1 MKATVDDLFAEI
13 HKDDGGILTNPHAR
27 FYFEPSRKHGGRL
40 LHIRCGYNNK
50 YWMAKQQQ
58 QQPDDGAAAAAIVI
72 TGTATEREEDLG
84 KPSCTLFAVQLK
96 SKGKDEAQ
104 NILYDASFYD
114 PRLGKPA
121 LIAGQ
126 GEDEEG
132 KLHGEFVVRDLSD
145 HVVLPRYVAFKG
157 YNDMYLSARQVH
169 GGSYLQFSEEDIAAS
184 RAMFTTYHK
193 DDGTVRLKSKA
204 YDKFMKFDT
213 NWVTP
218 VGRDDAGDKRTL
230 FKVIKVGDY
239 YGLKCMGNHKFC
251 KSLSADGKTDCLNA
265 ADSHITEEVKLWV
278 TEPVLSREIYD
289 VVYHG
294 VDKARVYDM
303 KTINM
308 ATSSAVNRTSEN
320 NKVKLSLSITQTQTS
335 TWDASVSLKAGV
347 KTTVTAGIPAVM
359 DAEVEV
365 SFEVTSE
372 YHWGKTEVNETK
384 QQIVYDVVVPTKKK
398 VTVSAIASQAKCD
411 VPFSYTEKDVLPT
424 GEVRITKHHDGI
436 YTGMNTFNLQYET
449 KEEDLPATE

>member
-1 MKATVDDLFAEI
+1 
-13 HKDDGGILTNPHAR
+13 
-27 FYFEPSRKHGGRL
+27 
-40 LHIRCGYNNK
+40 
-50 YWMAKQQQ
+50 
-58 QQPDDGAAAAAIVI
+58 
-72 TGTATEREEDLG
+72 
-84 KPSCTLFAVQLK
+84 
-96 SKGKDEAQ
+96 
-104 NILYDASFYD
+104 
-114 PRLGKPA
+114 
-121 LIAGQ
+121 
-126 GEDEEG
+126 
-132 KLHGEFVVRDLSD
+132 
-145 HVVLPRYVAFKG
+145 
-157 YNDMYLSARQVH
+157 
-169 GGSYLQFSEEDIAAS
+169 
-184 RAMFTTYHK
+184 MFTTYHK

-320 NKVKLSLSITQTQTS
+320 N
-335 TWDASVSLKAGV
+335 
-347 KTTVTAGIPAVM
+347 
-359 DAEVEV
+359 
-365 SFEVTSE
+365 
-372 YHWGKTEVNETK
+372 
-384 QQIVYDVVVPTKKK
+384 
-398 VTVSAIASQAKCD
+398 
-411 VPFSYTEKDVLPT
+411 
-424 GEVRITKHHDGI
+424 
-436 YTGMNTFNLQYET
+436 
-449 KEEDLPATE
+449 